1 MSSQM
6 QGFERDTLTAVL
18 NSKRV
23 WLTHVIANLLLMTA
37 FFYWTRIP
45 DETGWQFALTVL
57 AGLLI
62 VFGIL
67 WLHSGTFLYFEPS
80 SERRWGTSLRTS
92 LARVPAFLLWTLVFG
107 LVLWWIGGLW
117 SYGVQAGGY
126 VRHLLPQ
133 AMRSAIAPTPAFSAM
148 QWLVL
153 FLQFFLW
160 PILAL
165 PVGAQVAAK
174 GFRGF
179 ISTAA
184 FRPTREVRY
193 WLTYP
198 VCFLVGAYVPYLLA
212 WMLPRKPASL
222 STQTWSMAL
231 RLGFGYLLLVTAWL
245 ALCAAI
251 MRASEG
257 AETDAEGTK
266 PETIF
271 SHGVAK
277 PMVHQSLSL
286 LGDWR
291 ILGLQ
296 LAGAIAFTATSNLE
310 SFGEKTWQIA
320 LGISVVVVLVVA
332 FLWLQAGTLAYAANP
347 DPQRFR
353 YAFEFK
359 FRRIGWSLLGL
370 VVLLALMLGTVGLV
384 RTLISQNPNST
395 VENLFVFF
403 LAPALVLP
411 WIMAKVGA
419 GGRLRGGVAA
429 ICRWEYWLSMAVLVL
444 AASLLSDGILSVGLG
459 LSRSATGIVRFF
471 VLLISNLPYVIGW
484 LLVAGLLGYFVNSG
498 RSSTPADVIGQSIS

>member
-6 QGFERDTLTAVL
+6 QGFERDSLTAVL
-18 NSKRV
+18 SSKRV
-23 WLTHVIANLLLMTA
+23 WLTHMIANLLLMTA

-45 DETGWQFALTVL
+45 DETGWQFVLTVL
-57 AGLLI
+57 AGLMI
-62 VFGIL
+62 VFVIL
-67 WLHSGTFLYFEPS
+67 WLHTGTFIYFERS
-80 SERRWGTSLRTS
+80 SERQWGASLRTS
-92 LARVPAFLLWTLVFG
+92 LARVPAFLLWTLIFG

-133 AMRSAIAPTPAFSAM
+133 AMRSAVAPAPAFSAM

-184 FRPTREVRY
+184 FRPTHEVRY

-198 VCFLVGAYVPYLLA
+198 VCFVTGAYVPYLLA
-212 WMLPRKPASL
+212 WMLPRKPSPMT
-222 STQTWSMAL
+222 TQTWSMAL
-231 RLGFGYLLLVTAWL
+231 RLGFGYVLLVTAWL
-245 ALCAAI
+245 VLCAAI
-251 MRASEG
+251 MRASKG
-257 AETDAEGTK
+257 GGVDAAGTE

-271 SHGVAK
+271 SHGSAK
-277 PMVHQSLSL
+277 PILHQSLSML
-286 LGDWR
+286 RDWR

-296 LAGAIAFTATSNLE
+296 IGGAVALTATSNLE

-320 LGISVVVVLVVA
+320 LGIAAVVVLVAA
-332 FLWLQAGTLAYAANP
+332 FLWLQAGTLAFAAKP

-353 YAFEFK
+353 PAFK
-359 FRRIGWSLLGL
+359 LNFRRIGWSLLGL
-370 VVLLALMLGTVGLV
+370 VVLLALMLGAVGLV
-384 RTLISQNPNST
+384 RTLISKNPNST
-395 VENLFVFF
+395 VENLGVFF

-411 WIMAKVGA
+411 WIMAKVG
-419 GGRLRGGVAA
+419 GGRLRAGLAA
-429 ICRWEYWLSMAVLVL
+429 IRRWEYWLGMAVLVV
-444 AASLLSDGILSVGLG
+444 AVELLSDGILRVGFG
-459 LSRSATGIVRFF
+459 LSRSATGILRFL
-471 VLLISNLPYVIGW
+471 VTLIANLPYVIGW
-484 LLVAGLLGYFVNSG
+484 LLIAGLLGYFVNSR
-498 RSSTPADVIGQSIS
+498 RSDASTDVIGKSVS

>member
-23 WLTHVIANLLLMTA
+23 WLTHVIVNLLLMTA

-45 DETGWQFALTVL
+45 DETGWQFVLTVL
-57 AGLLI
+57 AGLMI
-62 VFGIL
+62 VFVIL
-67 WLHSGTFLYFEPS
+67 WLHCGTFLYFEPVS
-80 SERRWGTSLRTS
+80 QHQWGASLRTS
-92 LARVPAFLLWTLVFG
+92 LARVPAFLLWTLIFG
-107 LVLWWIGGLW
+107 LVLWWVGGLW

-133 AMRSAIAPTPAFSAM
+133 AMRSAIAPAPAFTAM

-153 FLQFFLW
+153 FLQFVLW

-184 FRPTREVRY
+184 FRPIREVRY
-193 WLTYP
+193 WLTYA
-198 VCFLVGAYVPYLLA
+198 VCFVTGAYVPYLLA
-212 WMLPRKPASL
+212 WMLPRKPSPM

-231 RLGFGYLLLVTAWL
+231 RLGLGYLLLVTAWL
-245 ALCAAI
+245 VLCAAI
-251 MRASEG
+251 MRASKG
-257 AETDAEGTK
+257 GETDAAGTK
-266 PETIF
+266 SETIF
-271 SHGVAK
+271 SQGSAK
-277 PMVHQSLSL
+277 PIVQQSLSML
-286 LGDWR
+286 RDWR

-296 LAGAIAFTATSNLE
+296 FVGAVALTATSNLE

-320 LGISVVVVLVVA
+320 LGIAGVVVLVAA
-332 FLWLQAGTLAYAANP
+332 FLWLQAGTLAFAAEP

-353 YAFEFK
+353 PAFK
-359 FRRIGWSLLGL
+359 FNFPRIGWSFLGL

-384 RTLISQNPNST
+384 RTLISQSPNST
-395 VENLFVFF
+395 IENLLVFF

-411 WIMAKVGA
+411 WIMAKVT
-419 GGRLRGGVAA
+419 GGRLRAGLAA
-429 ICRWEYWLSMAVLVL
+429 IRRWEYWLSMAVLVV
-444 AASLLSDGILSVGLG
+444 AVELLSDGVLSVGFG
-459 LSRSATGIVRFF
+459 LSRSATGIFRFL
-471 VLLISNLPYVIGW
+471 VTLLANLPYVIGW
-484 LLVAGLLGYFVNSG
+484 LLIAGLLGYFVNSR
-498 RSSTPADVIGQSIS
+498 RSDASTDVIGQSVS